1 MTMFVET
8 ERTGEEIIH
17 GLFHP
22 VPAEIQAWKTA
33 ESKSQVLP
41 IEHTSSVGNHS

>member
-8 ERTGEEIIH
+8 ERTGEEITQS
-17 GLFHP
+17 LFHP
-22 VPAEIQAWKTA
+22 DPAKIQAWQTA

-41 IEHTSSVGNHS
+41 LEHTSSVGNHS